1 MFIAFCSIQLQS
13 LQLQLEG
20 EVQEKELLQAKIFK
34 LKNELAEHEKLKKL
48 LKKLQLTKDK
58 LEKEYDQFK
67 VSYSAIV
74 NAAWWEMLVSLF
86 GFQGMMEWWVQFSV
100 LFLFSRLLSTVLFLI
115 FLFIYF
121 VVVAFMIHRIL
132 MSSFFFFTL
141 CFLLS
146 KSLNGSLLFCWTPFD
161 DLRINE
167 FKLHRM
173 IQLIHVCK
181 LLCGGPHPIT

>member
-1 MFIAFCSIQLQS
+1 MFNAFCSIQLQS

-74 NAAWWEMLVSLF
+74 NAA
-86 GFQGMMEWWVQFSV
+86 
-100 LFLFSRLLSTVLFLI
+100 
-115 FLFIYF
+115 
-121 VVVAFMIHRIL
+121 
-132 MSSFFFFTL
+132 
-141 CFLLS
+141 
-146 KSLNGSLLFCWTPFD
+146 
-161 DLRINE
+161 
-167 FKLHRM
+167 
-173 IQLIHVCK
+173 
-181 LLCGGPHPIT
+181 

>member
-67 VSYSAIV
+67 VSCSAIV
-74 NAAWWEMLVSLF
+74 NAAWLEMLVSLF
-86 GFQGMMEWWVQFSV
+86 GFRGMMEWWVQF
-100 LFLFSRLLSTVLFLI
+100 
-115 FLFIYF
+115 
-121 VVVAFMIHRIL
+121 
-132 MSSFFFFTL
+132 
-141 CFLLS
+141 
-146 KSLNGSLLFCWTPFD
+146 
-161 DLRINE
+161 
-167 FKLHRM
+167 
-173 IQLIHVCK
+173 
-181 LLCGGPHPIT
+181 

>member
-1 MFIAFCSIQLQS
+1 MSSFMFIAFCSIQLQS

-67 VSYSAIV
+67 VSCSAIG

-86 GFQGMMEWWVQFSV
+86 GFRGMMEWWGQFSV
-100 LFLFSRLLSTVLFLI
+100 LFLFCRLLSTVLFLI

-121 VVVAFMIHRIL
+121 II
-132 MSSFFFFTL
+132 
-141 CFLLS
+141 FLL
-146 KSLNGSLLFCWTPFD
+146 LFD
-161 DLRINE
+161 
-167 FKLHRM
+167 
-173 IQLIHVCK
+173 
-181 LLCGGPHPIT
+181 